1 MKYHLVSLK
10 SEIYED
16 DYEQGMGGYTGCGYS
31 SECIALSFETEQDAI
46 KHLASSYGLS
56 EELSDYEWDHVAGT
70 IATAKMVAD
79 HSNAQNGGWFE
90 PTEEE
95 RERWVRGEQKL
106 YTEEF
111 TVSFVRCL

>member
-1 MKYHLVSLK
+1 MRYHLVKLR

-16 DYEQGMGGYTGCGYS
+16 DYEQGMGGYTGCGYA
-31 SECIALSFETEQDAI
+31 SECIGQTFDTEQDAI
-46 KHLASSYGLS
+46 KHLASTYGLPD
-56 EELSDYEWDHVAGT
+56 ELSDYEWDHVAGT